1 MMLRG
6 TIHLLRLA
14 IVAVLFLVIGAC
26 SLLNREGPDV
36 SCTDL
41 HYGAANA
48 CSDGIIATCVDGA
61 VRYKVCDDKSACE
74 GSWQSA
80 GAYRC
85 EQSEPAPV
93 LTASPPGSDGGGT
106 SPGSD
111 GGAPLDATNG
121 LDGSSTTCPPP
132 ADETCGA
139 GQGRRYCTDSQ
150 TWTDCLVENANCVE
164 SKSGGWPSFAD
175 TAGGACSGK
184 ASGVVVACKACEGAV
199 VCGEQINACARPA
212 GATTTGCGKPGTV
225 VREPNT
231 PSGETYCLQ
240 NGAYMNRDTGS
251 GTLITSGDAIFC
263 GAAGKPGDDVEPC
276 SGPGSAEVCESCS
289 GVTWVRV
296 CRTTG
301 KWSGCNRGRL

>member
-6 TIHLLRLA
+6 TRLLLRVGS
-14 IVAVLFLVIGAC
+14 VAVFCLVDAC

-36 SCTDL
+36 SCADL
-41 HYGAANA
+41 QYGAANA
-48 CSDGIIATCVDGA
+48 CLDGIIATCTNGTVA
-61 VRYKVCDDKSACE
+61 YKVCDQKSAC
-74 GSWQSA
+74 SAPWQTS
-80 GAYRC
+80 GRYRC
-85 EQSEPAPV
+85 TETEAAPD
-93 LTASPPGSDGGGT
+93 LTASVPGDGGPGALTDGSGPDGSGGT
-106 SPGSD
+106 
-111 GGAPLDATNG
+111 
-121 LDGSSTTCPPP
+121 DGSSTTCTPP

-139 GQGRRYCTDSQ
+139 GQGRRYCTDSH
-150 TWTDCLVENANCVE
+150 TWTDCLAENTSCLE

-184 ASGVVVACKACEGAV
+184 ASGEVVTCKACEGAV
-199 VCGEQINACARPA
+199 VCGGQINACARPA

-231 PSGETYCLQ
+231 ASGETYCLQ

-251 GTLITSGDAIFC
+251 GTLITSGDVIFC
-263 GAAGKPGDDVEPC
+263 GAGGKPPDDVETC
-276 SGPGSAEVCESCS
+276 AGAPGSAEVCESCS
-289 GVTWVRV
+289 GITWVRV